1 MDIEKNKKLTDKVDL
16 DSLNIDLPNKLPG
29 KPGFSQ
35 IKTIEENVMANQ
47 YHDLYHDHESRQM
60 EYAIQVDH
68 LIKSYD
74 GKKKAVD
81 DLSFCVK
88 KGEIYGLL
96 GRNGAGKSTTI
107 KILTTLIAY
116 ESGDLKVL
124 GMDVRKDGSE
134 IRKRIGVVQQEEA
147 FDFTT
152 VENNFKLYGMLW
164 ELPRE
169 VSKSRKEELME
180 LFDLQDLRKKR
191 MFDLSG
197 GQKKRVQV
205 AREFMHDM
213 DIFFLDEPTVGLDP
227 IMRRKILDYIRKK
240 AKEGMTV
247 LFTTQNLEEA
257 DYICDKIGI
266 VDNGK
271 KVAEGTSSELKTKYG
286 ALRTMK
292 VRYTSEVSFD
302 KEKLKEGISNKDIVE
317 LEVENGEITVVS
329 PNIEIVVGKVLENI
343 SKLQIK
349 AEQIMIDNP
358 TLDDVFMKV
367 IAN

>member
-1 MDIEKNKKLTDKVDL
+1 MENAIEVN
-16 DSLNIDLPNKLPG
+16 
-29 KPGFSQ
+29 
-35 IKTIEENVMANQ
+35 
-47 YHDLYHDHESRQM
+47 
-60 EYAIQVDH
+60 H
-68 LIKSYD
+68 LVKSYD
-74 GKKKAVD
+74 GKKMAVD
-81 DLSFCVK
+81 DLSFYVK

-107 KILTTLIAY
+107 KILTTLINY
-116 ESGDLKVL
+116 NSGDLNVL
-124 GMDVRKDGSE
+124 GLNVAKQGAE

-164 ELPRE
+164 ELPKE
-169 VSKSRKEELME
+169 LAKTRKEELLE
-180 LFDLQDLRKKR
+180 FFDLDELRKKR

-227 IMRRKILDYIRKK
+227 IMRRKILDYIKQR
-240 AKEGMTV
+240 ARNGLTV

-257 DYICDKIGI
+257 DYICDRISI

-271 KVAEGTSSELKTKYG
+271 KVAEGTSSELKSKFG
-286 ALRTMK
+286 SLRSLK
-292 VRYTSEVSFD
+292 VTVSKSTTVSKAEIVSGIPEEKIAEVDFT
-302 KEKLKEGISNKDIVE
+302 
-317 LEVENGEITVVS
+317 NGEITVVS
-329 PNIEIVVGKVLENI
+329 SSIESVVGRVLENLSRLNI
-343 SKLQIK
+343 NS
-349 AEQIMIDNP
+349 EMIMIDNP

-367 IAN
+367 IEK